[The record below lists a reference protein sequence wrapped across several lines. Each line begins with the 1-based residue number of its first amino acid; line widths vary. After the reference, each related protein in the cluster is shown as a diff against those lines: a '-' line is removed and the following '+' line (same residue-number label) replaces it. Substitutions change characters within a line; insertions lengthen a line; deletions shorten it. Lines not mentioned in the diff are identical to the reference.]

1 MPPTHSTRRKSLLL
15 VCIVCTAIVAVLYGI
30 GFAPLYKAEFAAGD
44 LLIRYGKKSS
54 PRSELVYLAIDQAS
68 LSLDALSPEE
78 IAASPALQAM
88 QQSGWPWSRDVYPH
102 IIARLVEA
110 GAKVVALDLMFP
122 TPRDGDDAFHAALE
136 KYRDKVVIGSSFVT
150 ADREGGKFS
159 STLAMPAPTLV
170 PQTSPLDDRVA
181 YVNFWPDTDE
191 VLRRAQY
198 RVTASQV
205 FGSAPEQGEEEYL
218 SLAARILQKSGHAD
232 CIPAG
237 NSAKMFR
244 FTAPPGF
251 VPRSVYEIFVDKIW
265 KSPAY
270 KNGEFFRDKI
280 VLLGPEGNWSK
291 DYLNTPLGSTL
302 GPQLHLAA
310 VNAALNNDFVAE
322 TSYATNLTL
331 ILLSGIAAWFSSA
344 CISRPFLRLL
354 VLVAASFSYFFAA
367 LFLYDFFAVQ
377 TGGVATSGLAIVL
390 LGSLLAFLASSFS
403 WLVWEQV
410 LDRIEKAKMRRTL
423 ERYVSKDVVR
433 ELLDNPQSYL
443 NSLGGVRKE
452 ITVLFSDVRG
462 FTTMTESADPH
473 ELVAQLNEYFNKM
486 VGIVFSNHGTLDK
499 FIGDAVMAHWGSIVS
514 SGEKTDACRSVQ
526 TALDMRHALAKLNEG
541 WKARGIMEL
550 KFGIGINHG
559 HAIVGNLGCEEK
571 MEVSVIGD
579 AINLAS
585 RLEGVTKEYGID
597 LALGELAEPLV
608 REDFIVRSVDLLVVK
623 GKTKPV
629 GVFTVLDRRD
639 SGSEPSWLALHEEAV
654 RLYRAGDFSSA
665 EKNWHEVLVQSPYD
679 SIAKVFAVRCA
690 ELQRNP
696 PGAEWNGV
704 FVMTKK

>member
-1 MPPTHSTRRKSLLL
+1 MPTTPQPRRKSLLL
-15 VCIVCTAIVAVLYGI
+15 VCAVCTLLVAALYGI
-30 GFAPLYKAEFAAGD
+30 GFAPFLKLEFAASD
-44 LLIRYGKKSS
+44 ILVRYGKKSP
-54 PRSELVYLAIDQAS
+54 PRPEIVFLAIDQVS
-68 LSLDALSPEE
+68 LALDTVSPEE
-78 IAASPALQAM
+78 IAASPALQIM
-88 QQSGWPWSRDVYPH
+88 QQSGWPWSRAVYPH
-102 IIARLVEA
+102 IIRRLADA
-110 GAKVVALDLMFP
+110 GAKVIAIDLMFP
-122 TPRDGDDAFHAALE
+122 TPRDGDDAFRAALD
-136 KYRDKVVIGSSFVT
+136 KYRDKVIIGSSFVS
-150 ADREGGKFS
+150 AERGGGNS
-159 STLAMPAPTLV
+159 STLAMPAPTLI
-170 PQTSPLDDRVA
+170 PPTSPIDDRVA

-191 VLRRAQY
+191 ILRRAQY

-205 FGSAPEQGEEEYL
+205 FGNAPEQGEEEYL

-232 CIPAG
+232 RIPAG
-237 NSAKMFR
+237 TSAKMFR
-244 FTAPPGF
+244 FTEQPGF
-251 VPRSVYEIFVDKIW
+251 VPHSVYEIFVDKFW

-280 VLLGPEGNWSK
+280 VLVGPEGNWSK

-310 VNAALNNDFVAE
+310 VNAALNNDFVSE
-322 TSYATNLTL
+322 TSYATNLAL
-331 ILLSGIAAWFSSA
+331 IFLAGIIAWLLAAFLA
-344 CISRPFLRLL
+344 RPFLRL
-354 VLVAASFSYFFAA
+354 VIIIGASLGYFA
-367 LFLYDFFAVQ
+367 LALLLFDFFGIQ
-377 TGGVATSGLAIVL
+377 SGGAHTSGLAVML
-390 LGSLLAFLASSFS
+390 LGALLAFVGSGFT

-452 ITVLFSDVRG
+452 ISVLFSDVRG
-462 FTTMTESADPH
+462 FTTLTESADPH
-473 ELVAQLNEYFNKM
+473 ALVAQLNEYFNKM
-486 VGIVFSNHGTLDK
+486 VGIVFANHGTLDK

-514 SGEKTDACRSVQ
+514 GGEKTDAQRAVQ

-541 WKARGIMEL
+541 WKLRGVMEL

-608 REDFIVRSVDLLVVK
+608 RDAFIVRSVDLLVVK

-639 SGSEPSWLALHEEAV
+639 TGAEPPWLALHEEAV
-654 RLYRAGDFSSA
+654 VLYRAGDFSNA
-665 EKNWHEVLVQSPYD
+665 EKKWREVLAQAPQD

-696 PGAEWNGV
+696 PGAEWDGV